1 MKIVEQKYITEKDC
15 FDNPKS
21 LYLFG
26 DNLRRTGKKGQAQIR
41 DCLNSFGVA
50 TKHKPSTT
58 DDSYFTDD
66 DIDYVYKDLTE
77 LSKLMKSGFYD
88 TLVIPSDGI
97 GTGLAKLQEK
107 APAILT
113 FINAVLDKWEE
124 KYNG

>member
-1 MKIVEQKYITEKDC
+1 MKIIEQKYITEKDC

-26 DNLRRTGKKGQAQIR
+26 DNLQRRGKKGQAQIR
-41 DCLNSFGVA
+41 DCANSFGIA

-58 DDSYFTDD
+58 DDSYFTNN
-66 DIDYVYKDLTE
+66 DIDYVFKDFAE
-77 LSKLMKSGFYD
+77 LSKLMKTGSYD

-107 APAILT
+107 APEILI
-113 FINAVLDKWEE
+113 FINTVLDRWKD
-124 KYNG
+124 KYNN

>member
-1 MKIVEQKYITEKDC
+1 MKIIEQKFITEQDC

-26 DNLRRTGKKGQAQIR
+26 DNLRRRGKKGQAQIR
-41 DCLNSFGVA
+41 DCLNSFGIA

-58 DDSYFTDD
+58 DDSYFSDKD
-66 DIDYVYKDLTE
+66 LSYVYNDFAALN
-77 LSKLMKSGFYD
+77 KLLKSGFYN

-107 APAILT
+107 APAILA
-113 FINAVLDKWEE
+113 FINVVLDKWKE